1 MSPTRYH
8 LTNEDREKYNDK
20 KIEFR
25 ELPVDGAVLSAKGAT
40 LRVSSDGTDGWAEIH
55 ADGWANPEHTSIL
68 TRVINLSENAFRSI
82 TPLGDGFLLDWSGKA
97 GRS

>member
-1 MSPTRYH
+1 MSPTRYP

-25 ELPVDGAVLSAKGAT
+25 ELPVDGALLSGNGAT
-40 LRVSSDGTDGWAEIH
+40 LRVSTNGTDGWAEIH
-55 ADGWANPEHTSIL
+55 ADQWGNYEHTSII

-82 TPLGDGFLLDWSGKA
+82 TPLGSGFLLDWAGKA
-97 GRS
+97 